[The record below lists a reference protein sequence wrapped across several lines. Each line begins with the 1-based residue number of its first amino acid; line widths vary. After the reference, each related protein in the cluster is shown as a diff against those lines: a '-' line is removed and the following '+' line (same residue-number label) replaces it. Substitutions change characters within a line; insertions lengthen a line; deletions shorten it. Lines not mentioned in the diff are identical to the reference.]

1 MAISCWS
8 KVMDAV
14 LVHLE
19 DQSILIMRTIIE
31 ACNKK
36 NYKPYKMILIINYI
50 YSLYFKSKLI

>member
-1 MAISCWS
+1 
-8 KVMDAV
+8 MDAV